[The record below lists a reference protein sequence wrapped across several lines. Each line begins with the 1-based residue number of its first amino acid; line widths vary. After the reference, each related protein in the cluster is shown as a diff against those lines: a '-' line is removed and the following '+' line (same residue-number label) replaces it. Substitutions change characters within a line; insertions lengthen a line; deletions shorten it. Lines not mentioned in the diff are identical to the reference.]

1 MEILLDTQILI
12 WFQLNHPNLKDATT
26 ELITDRKN
34 TIYVS
39 DISLYEITI
48 KQTIGKLSD
57 FAIDI
62 SDIITVGK
70 EDGFNFIPLSH
81 ETIATYA
88 DVPLHDNHRDPFD
101 RMIIATAKA
110 HGLAIVSTDEK
121 FEWYRHYVPI
131 IQTSSPRI

>member
-1 MEILLDTQILI
+1 MEILIDTQILI
-12 WFQLNHPNLKDATT
+12 WFQLDHPNLGKAAK
-26 ELITDRKN
+26 LLTDRKN

-57 FAIDI
+57 FDVDI

-81 ETIATYA
+81 EVIIAYA
-88 DVPLHDNHRDPFD
+88 DVPLHENHKDPFD

-110 HGLAIVSTDEK
+110 HGLALISADEK
-121 FEWYRHYVPI
+121 FGWYRHYVPI
-131 IQTSSPRI
+131 IQTTSPQI

>member
-1 MEILLDTQILI
+1 D
-12 WFQLNHPNLKDATT
+12 HPNLGETT
-26 ELITDRKN
+26 AQLLTDRKN

-48 KQTIGKLSD
+48 KQTIRKLSD
-57 FAIDI
+57 FDVDI

-81 ETIATYA
+81 EVLAAYA
-88 DVPLHDNHRDPFD
+88 DVPLHENHRDPFD

-110 HGLAIVSTDEK
+110 HDLAILSTDEK
-121 FEWYRHYVPI
+121 FEGYQHYVPI
-131 IQTSSPRI
+131 IRT